1 MWSVCG
7 TNWGAFG
14 PQVITD
20 ECILVQSQL
29 QAFVTS
35 PEGAIASADAIAWL
49 PSPAKLGEL
58 EKQWMPNFAWGTMNV
73 LAWGARAYERVGL
86 DDKAEETAKLAFEI
100 SKKKTT
106 IADCQCLLGRL
117 AARRGNEEEAK
128 AAFRAAAETARVGK
142 WHMLGIV
149 AGHELKR
156 HVPAAS
162 EEADAIIDAACLRM
176 GKDRTAF
183 ARLLA

>member
-1 MWSVCG
+1 MDKVLLRQRHVSLL
-7 TNWGAFG
+7 FM
-14 PQVITD
+14 
-20 ECILVQSQL
+20 IL
-29 QAFVTS
+29 T
-35 PEGAIASADAIAWL
+35 IA
-49 PSPAKLGEL
+49 EL
-58 EKQWMPNFAWGTMNV
+58 DKQWMPHVAWGSMNI

-100 SKKKTT
+100 GKKKTT
-106 IADCQCLLGRL
+106 IADCHCLIGRL
-117 AARRGNEEEAK
+117 AAQRGNEEEAK

-162 EEADAIIDAACLRM
+162 EEAEAMIDAACGRI